1 MRQRRKQDGTWW
13 VRTAYFLV
21 GITVGITVIMAM
33 DFVATTD
40 ILEAQQAAR
49 ECEEM
54 LAIFRQSDGEFGWPN
69 CNHLGN

>member
-13 VRTAYFLV
+13 VRIAYFLGGMIAV
-21 GITVGITVIMAM
+21 ITVIVAM

-54 LAIFRQSDGEFGWPN
+54 LAIFRQSNGEFGWPN

>member
-1 MRQRRKQDGTWW
+1 MRHKQDGTWW
-13 VRTAYFLV
+13 VRIAYLIV
-21 GITVGITVIMAM
+21 GIVVGITVIQAM

-40 ILEAQQAAR
+40 ILEAQRAAR

-54 LAIFRQSDGEFGWPN
+54 LAIFRQSNGEFGWPN

>member
-1 MRQRRKQDGTWW
+1 MRHKQDGTWW
-13 VRTAYFLV
+13 VRIAYLIV
-21 GITVGITVIMAM
+21 GIVVGITVIQAM

-40 ILEAQQAAR
+40 ILEAQRAAR

-54 LAIFRQSDGEFGWPN
+54 LTIFRQSDGEFGWPN